1 MSRSVTFH
9 DFCNPTAAEE
19 EAFLRNARFGRGGFR
34 GCDLPTTPEDE
45 LPPENEEPT
54 ENNHR
59 RGLLHSS
66 TFSSWLQL
74 LISKKR
80 RGNILSFSQRRSFMR
95 PSISL
100 CKFCL
105 KKNELSSFI

>member
-19 EAFLRNARFGRGGFR
+19 EAFLRNARLNRGGFR

-45 LPPENEEPT
+45 SPQNVDDT
-54 ENNHR
+54 TQNGNR
-59 RGLLHSS
+59 RGLLSNS

-74 LISKKR
+74 LLSKKR
-80 RGNILSFSQRRSFMR
+80 AGNILSFSQRPSFMR

-100 CKFCL
+100 CKF
-105 KKNELSSFI
+105 